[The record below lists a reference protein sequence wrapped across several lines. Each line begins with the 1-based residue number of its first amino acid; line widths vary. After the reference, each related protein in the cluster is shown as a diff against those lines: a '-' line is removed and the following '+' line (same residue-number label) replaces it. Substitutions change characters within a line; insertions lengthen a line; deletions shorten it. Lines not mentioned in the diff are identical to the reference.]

1 MTRPEDRVV
10 RVLDIPRPRERVWEA
25 LTDKVLLEQWLHP
38 NDFEPRLGHR
48 FQFRLPAR
56 PEVGFPGMVVQS
68 EVLAFDPPWLLV
80 LAWNAEPP
88 VSETRVT
95 FRLEPLGEEG
105 ESTRL
110 HFEHAG
116 FDLDHPIGIRA
127 RQGAEFGWKTMV
139 DRFVALLDAEDG
151 IRHDERIEPVP
162 RTHEG
167 DRP

>member
-1 MTRPEDRVV
+1 MTRSDDRVV
-10 RVLDIPRPRERVWEA
+10 RVLDIPRPRESVWEA
-25 LTDKVLLEQWLHP
+25 LTDKSLLERWLHP

-56 PEVGFPGMVVQS
+56 PEVGFPGMVVRS
-68 EVLAFDPPWLLV
+68 EVLALDPPWQLV

-95 FRLEPLGEEG
+95 FRLEPTGDRG

-116 FDLDHPIGIRA
+116 FDLGHPGGTKA
-127 RQGAEFGWKTMV
+127 RHGAEFGWKTMV
-139 DRFVALLDAEDG
+139 DRFVLLLGVEDG
-151 IRHDERIEPVP
+151 IRHDAKIAPIAP
-162 RTHEG
+162 HHEG
-167 DRP
+167 DST